1 MINTLIVED
10 EPYIREGLK
19 TLLKNITDELNIVG
33 ECESVNDA
41 LTHCR
46 NEMPE
51 LVFLDINL
59 KGGTGFDFLNELGD
73 VPFKVIFI
81 TAYEEHVLRAL
92 RLGAIDYV
100 LKPVNENELNEA
112 VQRAML
118 ISKTNNKERLEVV
131 ENQFIGKN
139 DRIVLRM
146 SEGYQIVNFDSLM
159 FCKADGGYTTF
170 FCDDDRTFIVSK
182 PLKEFTSQLPEDIF
196 FRVHQSYLVNAAFVD
211 RYDKTR
217 YLYLK
222 KGQKIPVSVRKKD
235 SVISKIFGGL

>member
-1 MINTLIVED
+1 MIKTLIVED
-10 EPYIREGLK
+10 ETFIREGLK
-19 TLLKNITDELNIVG
+19 SLLNNITSELNIIG

-41 LTHCR
+41 VKFCR

-81 TAYEEHVLRAL
+81 TSYEEHVLRAL

-100 LKPVNENELNEA
+100 LKPVNVEELNEA

-118 ISKTNNKERLEVV
+118 ISQINNNERLEVAK
-131 ENQFIGKN
+131 NQLIGKN
-139 DRIVLRM
+139 NRIILRM
-146 SEGYQIVNFDSLM
+146 SEGHQIVNFDRLM
-159 FCKADGGYTTF
+159 YCKADGGYTTF
-170 FCDDDRTFIVSK
+170 FCDDDRSFIVSK

-196 FRVHQSYLVNAAFVD
+196 LRVHQSYLVNAAFVD
-211 RYDKTR
+211 RYDKSR
-217 YLYLK
+217 YLFLK
-222 KGQKIPVSVRKKD
+222 KGQKIPVSVRKKV
-235 SVISKIFGGL
+235 SVISRIFGGK